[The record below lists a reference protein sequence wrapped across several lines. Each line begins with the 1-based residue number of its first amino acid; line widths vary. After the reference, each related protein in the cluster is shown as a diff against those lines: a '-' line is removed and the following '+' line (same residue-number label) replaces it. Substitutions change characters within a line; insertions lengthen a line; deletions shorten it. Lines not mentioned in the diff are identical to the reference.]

1 MQHLTQEDFKK
12 AGAKYSD
19 TENLIDECR
28 RISGVEAAALF
39 VELANGQVKVS
50 LRSWGKYSHRLTQ
63 INTENKKYKSVKS
76 VKSPSDGSLWRAEVA
91 KISIDVSKIAAKFGG
106 GGHKMAAG
114 AHLPGPIE
122 NVKKLI
128 LTEIAEQ
135 FERSA

>member
-1 MQHLTQEDFKK
+1 MLNTLELHRLVNGKWKLVTTNYKLPITKHQLPILAVQHLTQEDFKQ

-19 TENLIDECR
+19 TENLINECR

-39 VELANGQVKVS
+39 VEQANGQVKVS
-50 LRSWGKYSHRLTQ
+50 LRSRG
-63 INTENKKYKSVKS
+63 
-76 VKSPSDGSLWRAEVA
+76 
-91 KISIDVSKIAAKFGG
+91 SIDVCKIAQKFAG

-114 AHLPGPIE
+114 AYLPGPIE
-122 NVKKLI
+122 NAKKLI